1 MRKEVI
7 MGNDF
12 LTVAKIVSKNG
23 NNKNSKWYFTNAFN
37 NSMLGRFAIVGGLLV
52 AVSGILT
59 MMNGIDNNSNNN
71 KNRKR

>member
-1 MRKEVI
+1 

-23 NNKNSKWYFTNAFN
+23 NNKNSKWYFTNTFN

-52 AVSGILT
+52 TVSGILT
-59 MMNGIDNNSNNN
+59 MINGIDNNSNNN
-71 KNRKR
+71 NKNRKR

>member
-1 MRKEVI
+1 

-23 NNKNSKWYFTNAFN
+23 NNKNSKWHFTNTFN

>member
-7 MGNDF
+7 MGNDL

-23 NNKNSKWYFTNAFN
+23 NNKNSKWYFTNTFN

>member
-1 MRKEVI
+1 

-12 LTVAKIVSKNG
+12 LTIAKIVSKNG
-23 NNKNSKWYFTNAFN
+23 NNKNSKWYFTNTFN

-52 AVSGILT
+52 TVSGILT
-59 MMNGIDNNSNNN
+59 MINGIDNNSNNN

>member
-1 MRKEVI
+1 
-7 MGNDF
+7 MGNDL

-23 NNKNSKWYFTNAFN
+23 NNKNSKWYFTNTFN